1 MSTITVRP
9 LAAPTGLDL
18 EAERTRAVRALLAN
32 PLLVAA
38 RCPREDWLAV
48 LRGQGWL
55 RQWFAERAD
64 WFLRVDARAG
74 YARLEK
80 RVAWESADPTR
91 GGTVPGSGRPMSQ
104 RAYVLLCLVAAELV
118 ATNLRQVL
126 VRDLADRVGELAAAE
141 RLEPYEATRRVE
153 RQALVDALRLLE
165 DEGVLHLDDGSAES
179 YLDDGDALYTVDPD
193 LLGSLVIAR
202 GLPSGVPDYR
212 VLGVEPEPLTDDGRR
227 RRQRQHVVRRLLDD
241 PVVYEADLDEESVS
255 NLRGAAGRA
264 ITVAAEQAGL
274 RVERRTE
281 GMAAIDP
288 EGELTDVRFP
298 SSGTVAHAS
307 LLVCELLADRT
318 RDGGGLAAPIAR
330 ADLESLVADLVD
342 AHRDDWAARWT
353 ESADA
358 ISDLTDEVT
367 HRLISFDLAGLEAGY
382 ALRPLPAIARF
393 APEVPTGVQLSL
405 DALEDDQ

>member
-9 LAAPTGLDL
+9 LVAPIGLDL
-18 EAERTRAVRALLAN
+18 DAERTRAVRALLAH

-38 RCPREDWLAV
+38 RCDREDWLAV
-48 LRGQGWL
+48 LRQQGWL
-55 RQWFAERAD
+55 RTWFADRAD

-80 RVAWESADPTR
+80 RVAWTAADPTR
-91 GGTVPGSGRPMSQ
+91 GGVLPGSGRPMSQ

-126 VRDLADRVGELAAAE
+126 VRDLAERVAELAAAE
-141 RLEPYEATRRVE
+141 GLVPYEATRRVE

-165 DEGVLHLDDGSAES
+165 DYGVLRLDDGSAES

-202 GLPSGVPDYR
+202 GLPGGVPDYE
-212 VLGVEPEPLTDDGRR
+212 VLGEEPDPLTDDGRR

-241 PVVYEADLDEESVS
+241 PVVYEADLDEESAT

-264 ITVAAEQAGL
+264 MAVAADQAGL

-298 SSGTVAHAS
+298 STGTVAHAA
-307 LLVCELLADRT
+307 LLACELLADQA
-318 RDGGGLAAPIAR
+318 RDAGGRAMPIRRSDLEALM
-330 ADLESLVADLVD
+330 ADLLE
-342 AHRDDWAARWT
+342 AHRDDWAMKWT
-353 ESADA
+353 ETPDAVSA
-358 ISDLTDEVT
+358 LTDEVT
-367 HRLISFDLAGLEAGY
+367 HRLVSFRLARAEPGWS
-382 ALRPLPAIARF
+382 LRPLPAIARF
-393 APEVPTGVQLSL
+393 APEVPTGLQLSM
-405 DALEDDQ
+405 DIPSE